1 MGPILEI
8 GTVDSTGEI
17 GQKKMEEAMIIYQQ
31 KGREKNADN
40 DSRIGT
46 KWSIIQFEY
55 IFIFP

>member
-46 KWSIIQFEY
+46 KWSIILST
-55 IFIFP
+55 I